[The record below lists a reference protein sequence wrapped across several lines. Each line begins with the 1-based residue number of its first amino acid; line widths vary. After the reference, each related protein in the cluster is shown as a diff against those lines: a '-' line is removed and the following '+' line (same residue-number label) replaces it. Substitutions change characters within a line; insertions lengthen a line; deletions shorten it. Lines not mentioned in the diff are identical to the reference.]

1 MAETALKITFELSTS
16 DLRHFQK
23 LMTEA
28 KAVSQQLSEAEICA
42 RAEQLLGEVRAAK
55 APAFILER
63 MQSLRSMIDM
73 ARDGAFAMAGNDKS
87 RVLTA
92 LAYFADPAD
101 LIPDHVPGLGF
112 MDDAIMVELVTRELK
127 HELDAYRDFC
137 AFREREEARM
147 GKGKVKVDRAAYV
160 EEKRRA
166 LFERVRD
173 RRRRDAR
180 RGARLRF

>member
-1 MAETALKITFELSTS
+1 
-16 DLRHFQK
+16 
-23 LMTEA
+23 
-28 KAVSQQLSEAEICA
+28 
-42 RAEQLLGEVRAAK
+42 
-55 APAFILER
+55 
-63 MQSLRSMIDM
+63 
-73 ARDGAFAMAGNDKS
+73 MAGGDNG

-137 AFREREEARM
+137 GFREREEARH
-147 GKGKVKVDRAAYV
+147 GKGKIKIDRPAFL

-166 LFERVRD
+166 LFDRMRD
-173 RRRRDAR
+173 RRKRDLR
-180 RGARLRF
+180 RGSRLRF